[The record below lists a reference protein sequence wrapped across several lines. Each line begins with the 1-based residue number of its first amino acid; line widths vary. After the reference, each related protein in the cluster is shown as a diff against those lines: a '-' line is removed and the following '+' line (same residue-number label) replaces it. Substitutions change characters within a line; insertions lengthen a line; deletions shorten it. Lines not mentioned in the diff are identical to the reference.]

1 MSMNNNIKQKT
12 VLIIY
17 NNYDVK
23 DYVDTLRNNNILVL
37 LYSDPILA
45 LKEYKP
51 RFYDLIL
58 LETRLTTMS
67 GFEFYS
73 LVSKIESI
81 PVCFLTNLSTYYSS
95 LQNFYHDIDIGCFIS
110 LTHSADTFLELIQ
123 MKLNN

>member
-1 MSMNNNIKQKT
+1 MFELTNFPISDY
-12 VLIIY
+12 IY
-17 NNYDVK
+17 DK
-23 DYVDTLRNNNILVL
+23 RNNNILVL

-73 LVSKIESI
+73 LVSKIENI
-81 PVCFLTNLSTYYSS
+81 PVCFLTNLSTYYNS
-95 LQNFYHDIDIGCFIS
+95 LGNFYHDIDIGCFIS
-110 LTHSADTFLELIQ
+110 LTHSTDTFLKLIQ
-123 MKLNN
+123 VKLNN